1 MIEDSVTPTVFL
13 AIFHAVVCTVARQ
26 CARDIIY
33 GYTLGVYLAT
43 RRGVSRVVAIVARRR
58 SCLLLPKNNS
68 ILISTILHLSMSE
81 PMSYLV
87 TWLLK
92 RLLGRNRFS

>member
-1 MIEDSVTPTVFL
+1 MVTPLVF
-13 AIFHAVVCTVARQ
+13 IWQRVEVCR
-26 CARDIIY
+26 
-33 GYTLGVYLAT
+33 
-43 RRGVSRVVAIVARRR
+43 RVVAIFARRR